1 MSSCKLCHGPLASSP
16 SIKKQAECHTTCIQ
30 FACPG
35 CVKANK
41 PSFSIIN
48 LNNHIYDY
56 QCAECTAEAPAVP
69 PVTHTKVGAAP
80 NATTT
85 IC

>member
-1 MSSCKLCHGPLASSP
+1 MSSCKLCHGPLAPSA
-16 SIKKQAECHTTCIQ
+16 SIKKPLECHATCIQ

-56 QCAECTAEAPAVP
+56 QCAECTAQTPTVSH
-69 PVTHTKVGAAP
+69 VTHTKVGSA